1 MTILKFYSA
10 IIAGARVHVPTI
22 DEARCDFNRAQ
33 AALCAAFFLRP

>member
-22 DEARCDFNRAQ
+22 DEARHDYNRAQ
-33 AALCAAFFLRP
+33 AARSAAFFLHP